1 MSHRFGGEVKK
12 TMKRPKETRSS
23 LLKKVACK
31 STVDLE
37 DTRSRFYLLEKPS
50 QGRKVAWDPWPV
62 KKSRENALFKE
73 AKRLIDLRNTS
84 SFDNSI
90 DKIILLP
97 ASGSV
102 AGVPGGTG
110 NMDLYSVRSPS
121 ILPRRIH
128 LWKTAG
134 GKVMVRTRVES
145 KSLVGFLEGLD
156 AKKSWGSVKHLHFW
170 KSLSVNK
177 NNSKQLILPE
187 RMKDENDVSEHFQDQ
202 MYRRWRAVVIFPIME
217 LPAELREMIFS
228 FAMMRIA
235 EPYEMICNKPDKHTP
250 LPKPNMSLTLVNKQM
265 HGEAM
270 AILFSQATFS
280 FRHYVQIMRFLNVI
294 SEASFFALRS
304 IELKLDHESL
314 LKAAGIDIRR
324 SKTHLF
330 DPQNSMLG
338 YSSTLQL
345 QHLRICFPHPREHYD
360 SWELDRACQR
370 IYCNWAFMA
379 LHRII
384 KNIPHLEL
392 EGCIKDDQK
401 AIWLEVL
408 AESKELD
415 LAPELEDMQLL
426 RALIR

>member
-1 MSHRFGGEVKK
+1 
-12 TMKRPKETRSS
+12 MKRPKETRSS
-23 LLKKVACK
+23 LLKRVVCQ

-37 DTRSRFYLLEKPS
+37 DTCARFYLLEKPS
-50 QGRKVAWDPWPV
+50 IGRKVAWNPWPV
-62 KKSRENALFKE
+62 KKFRENTLFKE
-73 AKRLIDLRNTS
+73 AKRLVDLRNTS

-97 ASGSV
+97 ASGSA
-102 AGVPGGTG
+102 AGVHEGTG
-110 NMDLYSVRSPS
+110 NMGLYSVRSPS

-128 LWKTAG
+128 LWKSPG
-134 GKVMVRTRVES
+134 GKIMVRASVES
-145 KSLVGFLEGLD
+145 KPLVAFLKDLD
-156 AKKSWGSVKHLHFW
+156 TKKSWGSVKHLRFW
-170 KSLSVNK
+170 KSLSVSE

-187 RMKDENDVSEHFQDQ
+187 SMEDDNEASENFKDQ
-202 MYRRWRAVVIFPIME
+202 MYQRWRAVVVFPMME

-228 FAMMRIA
+228 FAMLRIV
-235 EPYEMICNKPDKHTP
+235 EPYEMMCNKPDKHIP
-250 LPKPNMSLTLVNKQM
+250 LPKPNMSLTLVNKQI
-265 HGEAM
+265 HTEAM

-280 FRHYVQIMRFLNVI
+280 FRHYVQIMRFLDII
-294 SEASFFALRS
+294 SEANFFAVRS

-324 SKTHLF
+324 SETHLF
-330 DPQNSMLG
+330 NPQRSLLG
-338 YSSTLQL
+338 HTSPPDALQL

-360 SWELDRACQR
+360 SWELDRVCQR

-384 KNIPHLEL
+384 KDIPRLEL

-401 AIWLEVL
+401 AVWLEVL
-408 AESKELD
+408 AQSKELD

-426 RALIR
+426 RAVIR